1 MSNTI
6 QITGFSST
14 DKVPQFYGETLTGQ
28 GAQSV
33 ISQPMTVLCIGVS
46 SPTAVNLQNS
56 QVYAVQSTADADN
69 FGMGWQVARMLYA
82 ALRIPGANVYGIGV
96 PGGSGAVAAT
106 AVISIS
112 GTWTVL
118 GQITYRINGEARTIT
133 VLPGD
138 TPSTVGTNIANDV
151 NSNSRW
157 PVTAASAQLGS
168 TGVYHVTLTDHTP
181 GTGGNQRVLFLDT
194 SRAPTGFYGSL
205 IADNLGT
212 VAAPTWQATTAYG
225 LGAQIQPTTAT
236 GYWYRAT
243 TGGTSGATI
252 PTQPWTSTVGTT
264 ITDNSVTWTC
274 EGPILTG
281 NAITFTLGTGAESY
295 ATALATII
303 NAQYDRIASGA
314 NDATNLG
321 LIKTQ
326 VDAQAGPIANIIGQV
341 VVATNASG
349 ALTAIA
355 QTALNDVRFSVLRE
369 LNAETHPCEIA
380 ATFASIR
387 SSLEG
392 GNWAQQYDNYVLPG
406 VAPQSQNA
414 DVPNH
419 ASLVSDLN
427 NGITPITTV
436 NGQSVIVRAIVTH
449 SLNGSFADYSTL
461 DTSDLTVPDQVRRDI
476 ALYWYSFFKP
486 NNPVCQPDPP
496 VSASGAIAPFP
507 PTGVA
512 TPGIWNQQVVAK
524 MLSYERGDGFPYP
537 QVVQGS
543 TAANP
548 PQSTFDYV
556 RKCIMTA
563 CPVVP
568 IPGNHQIGVS
578 IRGTVLSPP
587 QV

>member
-6 QITGFSST
+6 VITGFSST

-28 GAQSV
+28 GPQSV
-33 ISQPMTVLCIGVS
+33 ISQPMTVLCIGIS
-46 SPTAVNLQNS
+46 SATAINLQSS
-56 QVYAVQSTADADN
+56 QVYQVQSTADADN
-69 FGMGWQVARMLYA
+69 FGQGYQVARMLYA
-82 ALRIPGANVYGIGV
+82 ALRIPNANVYGIGV
-96 PGGSGAVAAT
+96 PAASGATAAT

-112 GTWTVL
+112 GTWSVL
-118 GQITYRINGEARTIT
+118 GQISYRINGELRTIT

-138 TPSTVGTNIANDV
+138 TPSTVGANIAADV
-151 NSNSRW
+151 NSNVRW
-157 PVTAASAQLGS
+157 PITAASAQLGS
-168 TGVYHVTLTDHTP
+168 TGVYHVTLTDKS
-181 GTGGNQRVLFLDT
+181 GGAGGNQRVIFIDT
-194 SRAPTGFYGSL
+194 TRAPTGFYGSL

-212 VAAPTWQATTAYG
+212 IPAPTWQISTAYG
-225 LGAQIQPTTAT
+225 TGAQTQPTVAN

-243 TGGTSGATI
+243 VGGTSNGS
-252 PTQPWTSTVGTT
+252 TQPTWPTTVGTT
-264 ITDNSVTWTC
+264 VSDSSITWTC
-274 EGPILTG
+274 MGPILTG
-281 NAITFTLGTGAESY
+281 NAITFTTGTGTESY
-295 ATALATII
+295 TAALLTLI
-303 NAQYDRIASGA
+303 NVQYDRIASGA

-321 LIKTQ
+321 LLKTQ
-326 VDAQAGPIANIIGQV
+326 VDAQAGPISNIIGQV

-380 ATFASIR
+380 AVFASIR

-392 GNWAQQYDNYVLPG
+392 QTWAQQYDNYVLPG

-436 NGQSVIVRAIVTH
+436 NGQAVIVRAIVTH
-449 SLNGSFADYSTL
+449 SLSGSNADYSTL

-512 TPGIWNQQVVAK
+512 TPGIWNQQVIRM
-524 MLSYERGDGFPYP
+524 MLSYERGDGFTFP

-548 PQSTFDYV
+548 PQSTFDYT
-556 RKCIMTA
+556 RKCLMTA